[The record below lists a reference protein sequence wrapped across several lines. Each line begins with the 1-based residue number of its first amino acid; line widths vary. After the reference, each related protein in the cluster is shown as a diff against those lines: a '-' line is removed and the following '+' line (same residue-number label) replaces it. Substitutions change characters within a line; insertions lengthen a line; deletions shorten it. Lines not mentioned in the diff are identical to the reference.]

1 MEINFELDLL
11 AVCNDGYINSGMV
24 KEFLEVNPSLKKT
37 VINGD
42 SEDAGQVIAS
52 VLKTLLSHQVGE
64 LAKKYAEEQFD
75 NWLNEVG
82 LVMEDR
88 EEGLD
93 KMKLEIKQIKG

>member
-24 KEFLEVNPSLKKT
+24 KEFLKENPSLKET

-52 VLKTLLSHQVGE
+52 VLKTLFIHQVEE
-64 LAKKYAEEQFD
+64 LSKKYAEEQFD

-93 KMKLEIKQIKG
+93 KMKLEIKQKL

>member
-1 MEINFELDLL
+1 MGFQSDL
-11 AVCNDGYINSGMV
+11 
-24 KEFLEVNPSLKKT
+24 
-37 VINGD
+37 
-42 SEDAGQVIAS
+42 SESSTHLAS
-52 VLKTLLSHQVGE
+52 VLKTLFSHQVAE

-93 KMKLEIKQIKG
+93 KMKLEIKQKR

>member
-1 MEINFELDLL
+1 MEINLDLL
-11 AVCNDGYINSGMV
+11 AICNDGYINSGMV
-24 KEFLEVNPSLKKT
+24 KEFLEENPSLKET

-52 VLKTLLSHQVGE
+52 VLKTLFLHQVGE
-64 LAKKYAEEQFD
+64 LAKKYADEQFD

-93 KMKLEIKQIKG
+93 KMKLEIKQKR

>member
-11 AVCNDGYINSGMV
+11 ATCNDGYINSGMV
-24 KEFLEVNPSLKKT
+24 KEFLEENPSLKET

-42 SEDAGQVIAS
+42 SEYAGQVIAS
-52 VLKTLLSHQVGE
+52 VLKSLFLHQVGE
-64 LAKKYAEEQFD
+64 FAKKYAEEQFD

-93 KMKLEIKQIKG
+93 KIKLEIIQKR

>member
-11 AVCNDGYINSGMV
+11 ATCNDGYINSGMV
-24 KEFLEVNPSLKKT
+24 KEFLEENPSLKET

-52 VLKTLLSHQVGE
+52 VLKSLFLHQVGE
-64 LAKKYAEEQFD
+64 FAKKYAEEQFN

-93 KMKLEIKQIKG
+93 KIKLEIIQKR

>member
-1 MEINFELDLL
+1 MEINLDLL
-11 AVCNDGYINSGMV
+11 AICNDGYINSGMV
-24 KEFLEVNPSLKKT
+24 KEFLEENPSLKET

-52 VLKTLLSHQVGE
+52 VLKTLFLHQVGE

-93 KMKLEIKQIKG
+93 KMKLEINQKR

>member
-1 MEINFELDLL
+1 MEIDFDLL
-11 AVCNDGYINSGMV
+11 SVCNDVYINSGIV
-24 KEFLEVNPSLKKT
+24 KEFIEENPSLKET

-42 SEDAGQVIAS
+42 LEDAGQVIAS
-52 VLKTLLSHQVGE
+52 VLKTLFSHQVGE

-93 KMKLEIKQIKG
+93 KMKLEIKQKGVE

>member
-1 MEINFELDLL
+1 MEVNFELDLL
-11 AVCNDGYINSGMV
+11 AICNDGYINSGMV
-24 KEFLEVNPSLKKT
+24 KEFLEVNPSLKET

-52 VLKTLLSHQVGE
+52 VLKSLFLHQLGE

-93 KMKLEIKQIKG
+93 KMKLQIKQKR

>member
-1 MEINFELDLL
+1 MKVNFELDLL
-11 AVCNDGYINSGMV
+11 AICNDGYINSGMV
-24 KEFLEVNPSLKKT
+24 KEFLEENQSLKET
-37 VINGD
+37 VINCD

-52 VLKTLLSHQVGE
+52 VLRTLFTHQVGE

-93 KMKLEIKQIKG
+93 KMKLEIKQKR